1 LHARLFSKSHEA
13 AWLTFTPSAFNFEL
27 EDSDAQQCRLVKGYE
42 PLSGKEWCSRNP
54 NATSYFDPTGYRRI
68 PLSTCE
74 GGRELDKASEEHPC
88 QGHEEDF
95 EKKHRTSAVVI
106 FLAVVIPFALAG
118 GIGWYVYRN
127 WDGKFGQIRLGDTSS
142 TFDSDRPWVKY
153 PVIAVSA
160 VVAVVA
166 TLPLLVGGLWRWA
179 TGSYDRL
186 GGSGGGGGGGWFS
199 GGNRRFTTRD
209 SFARGRGDYAVVD
222 DVEGELLGEDS
233 DEEV

>member
-1 LHARLFSKSHEA
+1 M
-13 AWLTFTPSAFNFEL
+13 
-27 EDSDAQQCRLVKGYE
+27 
-42 PLSGKEWCSRNP
+42 NP

-74 GGRELDKASEEHPC
+74 GGRELDKSSTEHPC
-88 QGHEEDF
+88 KDHEDEF
-95 EKKHRTSAVVI
+95 ERKHRTSGVAI
-106 FLAVVIPFALAG
+106 FFAVVIPFAAAG
-118 GIGWYVYRN
+118 AIGWYVYRH
-127 WDGKFGQIRLGDTSS
+127 WDGKFGQIRLGEASS

-160 VVAVVA
+160 VVALVA
-166 TLPLLVGGLWRWA
+166 TLPLLIGGLWRSA
-179 TGSYDRL
+179 TGSYDRVG
-186 GGSGGGGGGGWFS
+186 GGSGRGWFS

-222 DVEGELLGEDS
+222 DDEGELLGEDS

>member
-1 LHARLFSKSHEA
+1 M
-13 AWLTFTPSAFNFEL
+13 
-27 EDSDAQQCRLVKGYE
+27 
-42 PLSGKEWCSRNP
+42 
-54 NATSYFDPTGYRRI
+54 
-68 PLSTCE
+68 
-74 GGRELDKASEEHPC
+74 
-88 QGHEEDF
+88 
-95 EKKHRTSAVVI
+95 VI
-106 FLAVVIPFALAG
+106 FFAVVIPFALAG
-118 GIGWYVYRN
+118 AIGWYVYRN
-127 WDGKFGQIRLGDTSS
+127 WDGKFGQIRLGEASS

-166 TLPLLVGGLWRWA
+166 TLPLLVAGLWRSA

-186 GGSGGGGGGGWFS
+186 QGGSGRSWFS
-199 GGNRRFTTRD
+199 GENRRFTTRD